1 MNCAEVAELTDLY
14 VVDALPAEQAEDVET
29 HLATCSACQ
38 DDVDHAWEVA
48 KLLRVAVPGIEPPS
62 SLRTRI
68 MHLAATEEPTL
79 LRPWAVAPRTRSR
92 PLWSRF
98 PARSHDFR
106 WAATAAVIPFA
117 VSALMGLEIVA
128 LQREVSA
135 TRSEVESASLALTRS
150 RQSAELATEVMGR
163 VIVMGGA
170 MATVQGTELAP
181 TATGMI
187 YYVPSSQDAI
197 LVADGL
203 PRLYGGDVYQLWFV
217 VGEKRMSGG
226 TFNAC
231 EDGRCLVVA
240 KAPMPLS
247 SVDTIRVTTEPRG
260 GSDVPH
266 GNGYLWARLKAT

>member
-1 MNCAEVAELTDLY
+1 MNCTDVAELIDLY
-14 VVDALPAEQAEDVET
+14 VVDALPAEQAEDVEG

-38 DDVDHAWEVA
+38 DDVDRAWEVA
-48 KLLRVAVPGIEPPS
+48 QLLRVAVPGIEPPS
-62 SLRTRI
+62 GLRTRI
-68 MHLAATEEPTL
+68 MHLATADEPTP
-79 LRPWAVAPRTRSR
+79 LRSLAVVPRTKSR
-92 PLWSRF
+92 PLWSRL
-98 PARSHDFR
+98 PSYAHDFR
-106 WAATAAVIPFA
+106 WAATAAVIPLA
-117 VSALMGLEIVA
+117 VSALMGLAIVA

-150 RQSAELATEVMGR
+150 RQSAELATEVIGR

-170 MATVQGTELAP
+170 MATVQGTDLAP

-197 LVADGL
+197 LVANGL
-203 PRLYGGDVYQLWFV
+203 PRLSGADVYQLWFV

-226 TFNAC
+226 TFNAW
-231 EDGRCLVVA
+231 EDGRCMVVT

-247 SVDTIRVTTEPRG
+247 SVDTIRVTTEPLG